1 MMELFKTFKRTISMF
16 LGKKAFVYFGAIILM
31 AVTEALF
38 SIISAL
44 LIQDIMDMAQA
55 ASFKG
60 IEKLILQNLLAGSV
74 IIILWQRAALTYNN
88 RAKEASANI
97 RRVLCR
103 KVISLPMSYYDNHHS
118 GEFLSTLLYDS
129 GKTGD
134 IFGSRIRRLTMPVL
148 EVIAYLI
155 PMFILSPEVTAGL
168 LFISCIA
175 LLSNMLLVK
184 PIEAASRQMSKANV
198 SMTESIT
205 NILQGIEMIKIFPV
219 RYIIA
224 EKYDIVNQKC
234 AKAMKKR
241 QAYSALLACLNTVFD
256 LLCSLAFLGIGVL
269 FVQLGITNLA
279 ALTAIYILYGS
290 FSYHFLQI
298 AQYLPDLV
306 SCLVNAKRVLDF
318 IDLEEEPET
327 YLSDESAGI
336 SGCGYVSIR
345 DLTFSY
351 DSGRRVLEHFNL
363 DIEKGKCVAVTGAS
377 GRGKSTL
384 AKLLLGFYKPEGGSI
399 YIDGTSISQMGLRR
413 LRNLIAY
420 VPQEPYLYD
429 VSIEQNIAYGKPGA
443 SREEVIAAAR
453 AANAHEFI
461 MRQENGYDTV
471 AGERG
476 AKLSGGEKQRIAIA
490 RAIIKNAPILLLDE
504 ATSALDNESEYLVQE
519 AVRNMMKDRTTIMI
533 AHRPST
539 IATAD
544 IVVNL
549 D

>member
-1 MMELFKTFKRTISMF
+1 MELFKTFKRTVSMF
-16 LGKKAFVYFGAIILM
+16 LGRKAFVYFGAIILM

-38 SIISAL
+38 GIISAL
-44 LIQDIMDMAQA
+44 LIQDIMEMAQA
-55 ASFKG
+55 ASLNG
-60 IEKLILQNLLAGSV
+60 IGKLVIQNLLAGSV
-74 IIILWQRAALTYNN
+74 IIILWRRAALTYNN
-88 RAKEASANI
+88 RAKEAGANI
-97 RRVLCR
+97 SRELCR
-103 KVISLPMSYYDNHHS
+103 KVISLPMTYYDNHHS
-118 GEFLSTLLYDS
+118 AEFLSTLMYDS
-129 GKTGD
+129 GKTGG
-134 IFGSRIRRLTMPVL
+134 IFGSRIRRLTMPIL

-168 LFISCIA
+168 LFISCMA
-175 LLSNMLLVK
+175 LVSNMLLVK
-184 PIEAASRQMSKANV
+184 PVEAASRQMSKANV
-198 SMTESIT
+198 GMTESIT

-224 EKYDIVNQKC
+224 EKYDIVNREC
-234 AKAMKKR
+234 GEAMKKR

-269 FVQLGITNLA
+269 FIQLGITNLA

-290 FSYHFLQI
+290 FSYYFLQI

-318 IDLEEEPET
+318 IGLEEEPET
-327 YLSDESAGI
+327 YPPDENAGI

-345 DLTFSY
+345 GLTFSY
-351 DSGRRVLEHFNL
+351 DGGRKVLENFNL

-384 AKLLLGFYKPEGGSI
+384 AKLLLGFYRPKEGSI
-399 YIDGTSISQMGLRR
+399 YIDGVSISQMGLKK
-413 LRNLIAY
+413 LRDLIAY

-443 SREEVIAAAR
+443 SKEEIIAAAR

-471 AGERG
+471 AGEG
-476 AKLSGGEKQRIAIA
+476 GEKLSGGERQRIAIA

-519 AVRNMMKDRTTIMI
+519 AIRHMMKDRTTIMI